1 MSGSG
6 DSRLAEVVRFAA
18 AGVLSFAL
26 ELGTLILLRDGCG
39 LDTLAA
45 TPLAFLLGVTLN
57 YVLCVRWVFTG
68 TKEQRNSAK
77 AAFAITSLIGLGLN
91 ELLMLLFRHIFGED
105 GVVLTVFSFT
115 VTMYMVNKILA
126 TMIVMVWNYFSKRA
140 ILKRG

>member
-1 MSGSG
+1 MKGSG
-6 DSRLAEVVRFAA
+6 DNRLAEVLRFAA
-18 AGVLSFAL
+18 AGVVSFAL

-39 LDTLAA
+39 LDTLVA
-45 TPLAFLLGVTLN
+45 TPLAFLLGVALN

-68 TKEQRNSAK
+68 TEEQRNSAK
-77 AAFAITSLIGLGLN
+77 IAFAVTSLIGLGLI
-91 ELLMLLFRHIFGED
+91 ELLMLLFRHVFGED